1 MNRFMECL
9 CGPQVSV
16 QRGCGASVDTHSA
29 GDPLR
34 RAQVPVRWS
43 GALLCALPQ
52 RQPQHTVRTPSL
64 PPRAALL

>member
-1 MNRFMECL
+1 MACL

-34 RAQVPVRWS
+34 RAQVPVCWP

-52 RQPQHTVRTPSL
+52 RQP
-64 PPRAALL
+64 